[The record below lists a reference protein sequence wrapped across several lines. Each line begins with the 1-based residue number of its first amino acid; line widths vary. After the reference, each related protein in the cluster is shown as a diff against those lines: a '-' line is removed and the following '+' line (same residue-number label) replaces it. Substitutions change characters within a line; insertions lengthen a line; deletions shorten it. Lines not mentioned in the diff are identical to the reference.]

1 MNTENYLNRF
11 GREAIGYL
19 GWASACGSVS
29 LGCAWT
35 AGFSKGADLGAMIA
49 GVVTWSVLCAAFT
62 AREAFV
68 VRWADDGVWGRA
80 LRLGLRGRA
89 GLTLVGATMMGL
101 GFSVPALAGWWVWT
115 VVPDFIAGAG
125 SVSLTQWLVSGK
137 GDLPGG
143 FFAVY
148 LTTLVQ
154 GAWVIGTV
162 LGLAGIIRCF
172 LRDGEKAVASQEGCS
187 DAAPL

>member
-1 MNTENYLNRF
+1 MNTKNYLNRF
-11 GREAIGYL
+11 WREVLCYL
-19 GWASACGSVS
+19 GWATACGSVS
-29 LGCAWT
+29 LGCAWG
-35 AGFSKGADLGAMIA
+35 AGFNKGADLGAMCA

-62 AREAFV
+62 AREAFSA
-68 VRWADDGVWGRA
+68 RWADGVWRRA

-101 GFSVPALAGWWVWT
+101 GFSVPAPAGWWVWT
-115 VVPDFIAGAG
+115 VVPDFIAGA
-125 SVSLTQWLVSGK
+125 VSSSMTQWLVSGK

-143 FFAVY
+143 FFPVY

-162 LGLAGIIRCF
+162 LALTGIIRCF
-172 LRDGEKAVASQEGCS
+172 LRNGEKAVASREGGL